1 MWCYQFWNFELC
13 LRKKSQNLK
22 RNFTR
27 VFKWFLNNDFFYF
40 WSSCMTITSRF
51 RDGFCPWSFMIAHDC
66 PRWPWMVGW
75 IFFFICIGMKK
86 TPFMDVHWRSLTI
99 IDDLVDVM
107 VTHEFQKWKNP
118 FKLNCSFCNLLF
130 LFNFSIISSG
140 SDLLI
145 DQNSPDK
152 VSLDLK
158 SLRAARVIRP
168 LKLVNGVPSNFIVV
182 FFV

>member
-75 IFFFICIGMKK
+75 IFFSYALVWKKHRSWTFI
-86 TPFMDVHWRSLTI
+86 DDHWRSLTI
-99 IDDLVDVM
+99 WWTWWSRMSFKNEKTLLNWYVHFVICCFYLILV
-107 VTHEFQKWKNP
+107 
-118 FKLNCSFCNLLF
+118 
-130 LFNFSIISSG
+130 
-140 SDLLI
+140 
-145 DQNSPDK
+145 
-152 VSLDLK
+152 
-158 SLRAARVIRP
+158 
-168 LKLVNGVPSNFIVV
+168 
-182 FFV
+182 